1 MPKRTYPT
9 YQPPNYRG
17 MPGTTPPFIPVP
29 IPQGGQIPAAPQP
42 DPALPPYMQQ
52 PAPGGQPQQQDPRT
66 IMQKLRDPRF
76 AGMLLSMGAAL
87 GQPKQFGQTGWGQA
101 AQAMAQGY
109 NFLGMS
115 QAAQE
120 AAKRQHWEDQI
131 KMQELGMKQQ
141 KQAVDIEDT
150 KAATENKKNA
160 DIFNRDKG
168 VREGR
173 ELDIK
178 ATDTESQIATRE
190 GTLAE
195 TSKYHREQLTMA
207 EQRHK
212 EAMAREERMFQ
223 QNASRE
229 ARLAAQAETDKA
241 FKEMEAKRRAAQ
253 DAATASYRKQD
264 LQIKK
269 QNADSGT
276 VRATATATKATTVG
290 VGKGRQNPNWAKY
303 TEQYQRSM
311 GGVEDP
317 SPEAA
322 ARYADA
328 MVAQEEQYLQKS
340 KPAGPQ
346 LSLGPDGLSVDV
358 GGGQKIV
365 FPSKEAAMTYI
376 ERKSKERK

>member
-17 MPGTTPPFIPVP
+17 MPGTTPPFIPEP

-131 KMQELGMKQQ
+131 RMQDLAMKQQ
-141 KQAVDIEDT
+141 KQAVDIDDT

-160 DIFNRDKG
+160 DIFKRQES
-168 VREGR
+168 VREDR
-173 ELDIK
+173 K
-178 ATDTESQIATRE
+178 ADTNQTNVESQIRTRE
-190 GTLAE
+190 GALEE
-195 TSKYHREQLTMA
+195 TAKYHREQLTAA
-207 EQRHK
+207 ELRHK

-229 ARLAAQAETDKA
+229 ERLAAQAETDKA

-264 LQIKK
+264 LQIKQ
-269 QNADSGT
+269 QNANSGT
-276 VRATATATKATTVG
+276 TRANAAATKATTTG
-290 VGKGRQNPNWAKY
+290 SGRDMSNP
-303 TEQYQRSM
+303 EMIRLM
-311 GGVEDP
+311 GIVKNDP
-317 SPEAA
+317 ENFGISEEELVVKAQKLF
-322 ARYADA
+322 DA
-328 MVAQEEQYLQKS
+328 LPNQKS
-340 KPAGPQ
+340 KPAGPR
-346 LSLGPDGLSVDV
+346 LSLGADGLTVDV
-358 GGGQKIV
+358 DGGQKIV
-365 FPSKEAAMTYI
+365 FPSKQAAMTYI

>member
-1 MPKRTYPT
+1 
-9 YQPPNYRG
+9 
-17 MPGTTPPFIPVP
+17 MPGTTPPFIPEP
-29 IPQGGQIPAAPQP
+29 IPQDGQIPAAPQP

-131 KMQELGMKQQ
+131 RMQDLAMKQQ
-141 KQAVDIEDT
+141 KQAVDIDDT

-160 DIFNRDKG
+160 DIFKRQES
-168 VREGR
+168 VREDR
-173 ELDIK
+173 K
-178 ATDTESQIATRE
+178 ADTNQTNVESQIRTRE
-190 GTLAE
+190 GTLEE
-195 TSKYHREQLTMA
+195 TAKYHREQLTAA
-207 EQRHK
+207 ELRHK

-229 ARLAAQAETDKA
+229 ERLAAQAETDKA

-264 LQIKK
+264 LQIKQ
-269 QNADSGT
+269 QNANSGT
-276 VRATATATKATTVG
+276 TRANAAATKATTPA
-290 VGKGRQNPNWAKY
+290 GKGRQNPNWAKY
-303 TEQYQRSM
+303 TEQYQKGM

-322 ARYADA
+322 ARYADE
-328 MVAQEEQYLQKS
+328 MVAHEEQYLQKS
-340 KPAGPQ
+340 KPTGPAMK
-346 LSLGPDGLSVDV
+346 LGPDGLSVEV
-358 GGGQKIV
+358 EGGQKLK
-365 FPSKEAAMTYI
+365 FPSKENAKKYI
-376 ERKSKERK
+376 ELKSKERK